1 MSNYTGFPTSPKLSN
16 GTAYQANS
24 MGHVIEIFSVHSGHS
39 VKFKAFLTSFSDKY
53 STNYNSEEVYGR
65 MDPVQ
70 LYKNTQRVIS
80 FAIDIPSESLEE
92 AKANLDKC
100 SMLASMQYP
109 VFSAS
114 GPEISNA
121 TSIQAAPL
129 FKIKFGN
136 LIQNSNINAGD
147 AKSGGLTGTMA
158 GFDYAPDTDSGF
170 YDPKPY
176 GSTLYPKLVKISIE
190 FTPQHEHGLGFTSSG
205 QERVPNFPY
214 GRSAMQSLSK
224 APPSEEDKK
233 IDKQNQLRNAVEEGD
248 PTQEQVDAAVDA
260 MTAPVGPVRGN

>member
-16 GTAYQANS
+16 GTAYQANT

-92 AKANLDKC
+92 AKSNLDKC
-100 SMLASMQYP
+100 SLLASMQYP
-109 VFSAS
+109 VFSAD
-114 GPEISNA
+114 GPGISNA

-136 LIQNSNINAGD
+136 LIQNSNVNAGD
-147 AKSGGLTGTMA
+147 AQTGGLTGTIA
-158 GFDYAPDTDSGF
+158 GFDYSPETDAGF

-176 GSTLYPKLVKISIE
+176 GNTLYPKLVKISIE

-205 QERVPNFPY
+205 AERVPNFPY
-214 GRSAMQSLSK
+214 GRSATIPVSN
-224 APPSEEDKK
+224 APMTAEDRK
-233 IDKQNQLRNAVEEGD
+233 IDNQNQLRNAIEEGD
-248 PTQEQVDAAVDA
+248 PTQEQVDAAVQQ
-260 MTAPVGPVRGN
+260 MTAPVGPVREG